1 MSDGGGLLRQAP
13 QTSKGVLP
21 STHLVQLSIAVEMLV
36 SLYTPVQIREHAAQK
51 YLLSYNAVST
61 KAISSL
67 LEKQGGT
74 APCSA
79 HTSTQR
85 RSDAENWLLCGG
97 VRW

>member
-1 MSDGGGLLRQAP
+1 MPDAGGSLRQPP
-13 QTSKGVLP
+13 QMSKGVLP

-36 SLYTPVQIREHAAQK
+36 SLYTPVQIRAHAPQK
-51 YLLSYNAVST
+51 YLLPLNAFST

-85 RSDAENWLLCGG
+85 RSDRENWLLCGG
-97 VRW
+97 VSW